1 MGERENRRAR
11 GRHARG
17 ESPSRAPV
25 FSCAHY
31 FQALA
36 TRATLY
42 SLFSSGGFFCYNKIR
57 TVPYLYCKQTNTSVW
72 RGNKDLV
79 SLLKALPANLHNIPE
94 KIEKDV
100 ICTVQWGLHTSKCCI
115 FFFFLL
121 WATLRNNWGAD
132 GPASFFYTGRPQPAD
147 VPLLFSFVNPY
158 EVSLNGL
165 NVRRLL
171 EVALP

>member
-11 GRHARG
+11 GRHARD

-31 FQALA
+31 FQAPA

-42 SLFSSGGFFCYNKIR
+42 SLFSSGDFSCYNQIS

-79 SLLKALPANLHNIPE
+79 SLLKALPTYLHNIPE

-100 ICTVQWGLHTSKCCI
+100 ICTVHWGPHTSKFCI
-115 FFFFLL
+115 FVLAVSYVKKQLRCWWPGCLFLYGSTSASRCTLVVFF
-121 WATLRNNWGAD
+121 R
-132 GPASFFYTGRPQPAD
+132 
-147 VPLLFSFVNPY
+147 
-158 EVSLNGL
+158 
-165 NVRRLL
+165 
-171 EVALP
+171 